1 MHAHFIALF
10 RIFSLRATSN
20 FCFLLLII
28 PTGFLTLQTLRDL
41 YLGKTFFES
50 DSKSVLTELF
60 NCREIGFYSPTTLIG
75 RNTRVGSPQKNVA
88 WGPLYLGPFCVLQ
101 RYA

>member
-41 YLGKTFFES
+41 YLGETFLS
-50 DSKSVLTELF
+50 NSKYVLTELF
-60 NCREIGFYSPTTLIG
+60 YCREIGFYSPTKLIG

-88 WGPLYLGPFCVLQ
+88 WGPLYMGPFCILQ